1 MATLKAVVRTARA
14 DGFYP
19 VYIRVTHHRSSA
31 FIKTDKMV
39 TKKELTKTNEIKDPY
54 VLQFCSQRILEY
66 TERLNSK
73 NIEHWTVKEVVE
85 FLASG
90 NDDVCFSDYARKH
103 INRMIDN
110 GQQRNAKNYQLA
122 LQPVILLTAKTDE
135 NDHTEGYLRG
145 ADAYITKPFNAKNLE
160 LLVQNIQKSRK
171 QSIEHF
177 KQAEELNIKQITNNP
192 RDEIFMKEL
201 MELIMANLTKEDF
214 GVTEIT
220 AHLRISRSLLHMKLK
235 SLTGCSITQF
245 IRTIKMKEAK
255 THLLNGMNVSEASF
269 AVGISDPNYFTKC
282 FKKEFNITPT
292 EFLKQLK

>member
-122 LQPVILLTAKTDE
+122 LQ
-135 NDHTEGYLRG
+135 H
-145 ADAYITKPFNAKNLE
+145 LE
-160 LLVQNIQKSRK
+160 R
-171 QSIEHF
+171 
-177 KQAEELNIKQITNNP
+177 
-192 RDEIFMKEL
+192 
-201 MELIMANLTKEDF
+201 
-214 GVTEIT
+214 
-220 AHLRISRSLLHMKLK
+220 
-235 SLTGCSITQF
+235 
-245 IRTIKMKEAK
+245 
-255 THLLNGMNVSEASF
+255 
-269 AVGISDPNYFTKC
+269 
-282 FKKEFNITPT
+282 
-292 EFLKQLK
+292 FLGTT

>member
-19 VYIRVTHHRSSA
+19 VYIRVPHHRSSA

-90 NDDVCFSDYARKH
+90 NDDVCFSDYARKQ

-110 GQQRNAKNYQLA
+110 GQQRNAKNL
-122 LQPVILLTAKTDE
+122 
-135 NDHTEGYLRG
+135 
-145 ADAYITKPFNAKNLE
+145 
-160 LLVQNIQKSRK
+160 S
-171 QSIEHF
+171 
-177 KQAEELNIKQITNNP
+177 
-192 RDEIFMKEL
+192 
-201 MELIMANLTKEDF
+201 LI
-214 GVTEIT
+214 
-220 AHLRISRSLLHMKLK
+220 HIS
-235 SLTGCSITQF
+235 
-245 IRTIKMKEAK
+245 E
-255 THLLNGMNVSEASF
+255 
-269 AVGISDPNYFTKC
+269 
-282 FKKEFNITPT
+282 PT
-292 EFLKQLK
+292 RPC

>member
-19 VYIRVTHHRSSA
+19 VYIRVTHHRNSA

-39 TKKELTKTNEIKDPY
+39 TKKKLTKTNEIKDPY

-110 GQQRNAKNYQLA
+110 GQQRNVKNYQLA
-122 LQPVILLTAKTDE
+122 LQHLERFLGTTQIMFSHLTSHLMNRWIKSLEQTHRAKEMYPIYMRQVFKAAILEYNDYNNGIIRIKTNPWVKVE
-135 NDHTEGYLRG
+135 IPS
-145 ADAYITKPFNAKNLE
+145 ADRAEKLAITPKACREFFSFSLPESKMIDPLPQLGRDVAMMSLCLIECICSPINNLKYE
-160 LLVQNIQKSRK
+160 
-171 QSIEHF
+171 
-177 KQAEELNIKQITNNP
+177 
-192 RDEIFMKEL
+192 
-201 MELIMANLTKEDF
+201 
-214 GVTEIT
+214 
-220 AHLRISRSLLHMKLK
+220 ISR
-235 SLTGCSITQF
+235 
-245 IRTIKMKEAK
+245 
-255 THLLNGMNVSEASF
+255 
-269 AVGISDPNYFTKC
+269 
-282 FKKEFNITPT
+282 
-292 EFLKQLK
+292 